1 VALAPALVA
10 RLYAGSAAARWN
22 LSAADFGE
30 ALERS
35 AAHAFPGGATS
46 SSELES
52 YLTSLRLDDLAL
64 ATACASGSEAAWD
77 HFVGEYRAAI
87 VRAAEAIDRSGGGR
101 DLADALYADLFGLGG
116 RDGVRRSL
124 FRYFHGRSSLGTWLR
139 AVLAQ
144 RHVDRRREL
153 SRVTSLPEDE
163 SRGPVVAA
171 PAERTRPADPG
182 EAARLAALRE
192 ALSSAI
198 LALDARDRLRLSLYH
213 VQNVK
218 LAAIGRALG
227 EHEATVSRHLTRC
240 RAEVQRRV
248 RQLLSEKHHM
258 SDAAIDETIRAL
270 VDDPG
275 ALDAADLIG
284 VVAGGKISDG
294 RRSSE

>member
-1 VALAPALVA
+1 VTLAPALVA

-22 LSAADFGE
+22 LSSADFE
-30 ALERS
+30 DALERS
-35 AAHAFPGGATS
+35 AAHAFPAGATTP
-46 SSELES
+46 SEMES
-52 YLTSLRLDDLAL
+52 YLSSLRLDDLAL
-64 ATACASGSEAAWD
+64 ATACAAGSEPAWD
-77 HFVGEYRAAI
+77 HFVGEYKAALA
-87 VRAAEAIDRSGGGR
+87 RAAEAIDRTGGGR

-144 RHVDRRREL
+144 RYVDRRREL
-153 SRVTSLPEDE
+153 NRLTPLPDVEARAE
-163 SRGPVVAA
+163 IPA
-171 PAERTRPADPG
+171 PAERTNPADPR
-182 EAARLAALRE
+182 EAERMAALRD

-248 RQLLSEKHHM
+248 RQLLSGKHGM

-284 VVAGGKISDG
+284 VVSGGKISSG
-294 RRSSE
+294 PRSSE